1 MNPLRIEHMTVFD
14 VEPAELVTM
23 AAQLDVPLISLWVS
37 GRMDGARPVTAA
49 NKRWVLERLRDSP
62 VVLDTAEVFM
72 LSPDPRQA
80 EPEIALA
87 AELGARCI
95 VAINF
100 MAADAAVAA
109 RQFAD
114 LCALA
119 GRYGLLVSLE
129 PLAMGA
135 TRTPADGLRLLRD
148 SGAANARLTVDLL
161 HVVRTGT
168 ALAEVATIEPAL
180 FGSVQICDGPLTID
194 PQSLADEAGTERMLP
209 GTGAFPV
216 KEFLR
221 MVPPGVPI
229 GMEVPLRSLREG
241 GVSALERTRRVL
253 EATRELQRLMA
264 GEATGG

>member
-14 VEPAELVTM
+14 VEPAALVTI
-23 AAQLDVPLISLWVS
+23 AEELGVPLISLWVS

-49 NKRWVLERLRDSP
+49 NKRAVLERLRDSP
-62 VVLDTAEVFM
+62 VVVDTAEVFM
-72 LSPDPRQA
+72 LSPDPRRA

-87 AELGARCI
+87 AELGARAI

-100 MAADAAVAA
+100 AAADADVAA

-119 GRYGLLVSLE
+119 GRYGLLVSME
-129 PLAMGA
+129 PIAMGA
-135 TRTPADGLRLLRD
+135 TRTPADGLRLLSD
-148 SGAANARLTVDLL
+148 AGATNARLTVDLL

-168 ALAEVATIEPAL
+168 TLAQVAAIEPAL

-194 PQSLADEAGTERMLP
+194 PKTLAEEASAERMVP
-209 GTGAFPV
+209 GTGAFPL

-221 MVPPGVPI
+221 MVPAGVPI

-241 GVSALERTRRVL
+241 GVSALERTRRVV
-253 EATRELQRLMA
+253 EATRELQRLVA
-264 GEATGG
+264 REATRG

>member
-1 MNPLRIEHMTVFD
+1 MP
-14 VEPAELVTM
+14 
-23 AAQLDVPLISLWVS
+23 
-37 GRMDGARPVTAA
+37 G
-49 NKRWVLERLRDSP
+49 
-62 VVLDTAEVFM
+62 
-72 LSPDPRQA
+72 PD
-80 EPEIALA
+80 
-87 AELGARCI
+87 
-95 VAINF
+95 
-100 MAADAAVAA
+100 
-109 RQFAD
+109 
-114 LCALA
+114 A
-119 GRYGLLVSLE
+119 GR
-129 PLAMGA
+129 
-135 TRTPADGLRLLRD
+135 
-148 SGAANARLTVDLL
+148 
-161 HVVRTGT
+161 